1 VRRAAVPLL
10 LTTLACGPGDPDS
23 AADAPAV
30 EAAYGERFDLGLG
43 ARADV
48 VGFRVTFT
56 RIVEESRCP
65 RGARCVQVGNAA
77 AAFAVES
84 DAGSATLTLHTGRE
98 PRGVA
103 VMGRALR
110 LIELRPHPEEGAPPD
125 SSAYVATLIVELA
138 P

>member
-10 LTTLACGPGDPDS
+10 FATLACGPGDPDS

-30 EAAYGERFDLGLG
+30 EAAYGERFDLVLG
-43 ARADV
+43 ERADV
-48 VGFRVTFT
+48 AGFRVAFT
-56 RIVEESRCP
+56 RVAEDSRCP
-65 RGARCVQVGNAA
+65 EDARCVQAGNAA

-84 DAGSATLTLHTGRE
+84 EAGSATLTLHTDRE
-98 PRGVA
+98 PRRAA

-110 LIELRPHPEEGAPPD
+110 LIELRPRPMEGALPD
-125 SSAYVATLIVELA
+125 SAAYVATLIVETA